1 LGIKELL
8 EVAGQS
14 ANQPRKSLPMIFLV
28 VVVLGIG
35 AWASGLL
42 SRAGEHTAD
51 SLLDE
56 TKPASGHSSPP
67 QVVIIV
73 VGVSQDKCHNQQA
86 LRINT
91 ALGEVQIDVG
101 DTGVLDLPTTTT
113 RLIWNCGGSDESASN
128 DKPFN
133 AVRCQRSAEGAIT
146 WTFYMKQ

>member
-1 LGIKELL
+1 
-8 EVAGQS
+8 
-14 ANQPRKSLPMIFLV
+14 
-28 VVVLGIG
+28 
-35 AWASGLL
+35 
-42 SRAGEHTAD
+42 
-51 SLLDE
+51 
-56 TKPASGHSSPP
+56 
-67 QVVIIV
+67 
-73 VGVSQDKCHNQQA
+73 